1 MRGTQFAELNAF
13 VAVAERGNFTKAATH
28 LRISPATLSQTIRE
42 LEERLGVRLLNRT
55 TRSVALTEAG
65 ERLLM
70 RLRPVLDDYEA
81 AIDSVNTFRDK
92 PAGLIRITMPPVPA
106 TWLVGPSLPG
116 FLAQYPDIRV
126 EISVTTEL
134 VDIVANHFDAGIRL
148 GRRLE
153 RDMIAIKLG
162 ELRFAVVAAPDYLA
176 HHARPM
182 TPQDL
187 QQHNCIRFRLASGA
201 FLPWR
206 FNIEGNDTEVEVEG
220 SLIIN
225 SVDFASRAVQDGVG
239 LMYAP
244 VEYVMKD
251 IAEGRLV
258 EVLKDW
264 MPAVPDNYFLYYP
277 SRRQQPVALKALIDF
292 LRATIKNGNGE
303 GLPSAP
309 AVQAGNGRLL
319 RKRA

>member
-13 VAVAERGNFTKAATH
+13 VAVAEHGNFTKAATH
-28 LRISPATLSQTIRE
+28 LAISPATLSQTIRE

-65 ERLLM
+65 ERLLA

-81 AIDSVNTFRDK
+81 AIDSVNSFRDK
-92 PAGLIRITMPPVPA
+92 PAGLIRLTMPPVPA
-106 TWLVGPSLPG
+106 TWLVGPSLPR
-116 FLAQYPDIRV
+116 FLAQYPDIRI

-153 RDMIAIKLG
+153 RDMIAVKLG
-162 ELRFAVVAAPDYLA
+162 ELRFVVIASPDYLA
-176 HHARPM
+176 RRPLPK
-182 TPQDL
+182 TPEDL

-206 FNIEGNDTEVEVEG
+206 FNVDGADTEVAVEG
-220 SLIIN
+220 SLIVN
-225 SVDFASRAVQDGVG
+225 YVDFASRAAQDGVG

-244 VEYVMKD
+244 VDYVTEDVAK
-251 IAEGRLV
+251 GRLV
-258 EVLKDW
+258 QVLDDW
-264 MPAVPDNYFLYYP
+264 MPANPDSYFLYYP
-277 SRRQQPVALKALIDF
+277 SRRQQPAALKTLIDF
-292 LRATIKNGNGE
+292 LRANLKTDARALPQLSIVE
-303 GLPSAP
+303 GKKRRP
-309 AVQAGNGRLL
+309 AR
-319 RKRA
+319 

>member
-13 VAVAERGNFTKAATH
+13 VAVAEHGNFTKAATH
-28 LRISPATLSQTIRE
+28 LAISPATLSQTIRE

-65 ERLLM
+65 ERLLA

-81 AIDSVNTFRDK
+81 AIDSVNSFRDK
-92 PAGLIRITMPPVPA
+92 PAGLIRLTMPPVPA
-106 TWLVGPSLPG
+106 TWLVGPSLPR
-116 FLAQYPDIRV
+116 FLAQYPDIRI

-153 RDMIAIKLG
+153 RDMIAVKLG
-162 ELRFAVVAAPDYLA
+162 ELRFAVIASPDYLA
-176 HHARPM
+176 RRPLPK
-182 TPQDL
+182 TPEDL

-206 FNIEGNDTEVEVEG
+206 FNVDGADTEVAVEG
-220 SLIIN
+220 SLIVN
-225 SVDFASRAVQDGVG
+225 YVDFANRAVQDGVG

-244 VEYVMKD
+244 VDYVTEDVAKR
-251 IAEGRLV
+251 RLV
-258 EVLKDW
+258 QVLDDW
-264 MPAVPDNYFLYYP
+264 MPANPDSYFLYYP
-277 SRRQQPVALKALIDF
+277 SRRQQPAALKALIDF
-292 LRATIKNGNGE
+292 LRANLKTDARALPQLSIVE
-303 GLPSAP
+303 GKKRRP
-309 AVQAGNGRLL
+309 AR
-319 RKRA
+319 

>member
-13 VAVAERGNFTKAATH
+13 VAVAEQASFTKAAKR
-28 LRISPATLSQTIRE
+28 LGISPGTLSQTIRE

-55 TRSVALTEAG
+55 TRSVAPTEAG
-65 ERLLM
+65 ERLLA

-92 PAGLIRITMPPVPA
+92 PAGLIRLAMPPVPA
-106 TWLVGPSLPG
+106 TWLVGPSLPR

-148 GRRLE
+148 GQRLE

-162 ELRFAVVAAPDYLA
+162 ELRFAVIASPDYLA
-176 HHARPM
+176 RHPLPK

-206 FNIEGNDTEVEVEG
+206 FNIDGADTEVAVEG
-220 SLIIN
+220 SLIVN
-225 SVDFASRAVQDGVG
+225 YVDFASRAVRDGVG

-244 VEYVMKD
+244 VDFVTEDV
-251 IAEGRLV
+251 AEGRLV
-258 EVLKDW
+258 QVLDEW
-264 MPAVPDNYFLYYP
+264 MPATPDHYFLYYP
-277 SRRQQPVALKALIDF
+277 SRRQQPAALRALISA
-292 LRATIKNGNGE
+292 LRAHLKTNAKAPPQLSIVE
-303 GLPSAP
+303 GKKMRPAP
-309 AVQAGNGRLL
+309 
-319 RKRA
+319 

>member
-13 VAVAERGNFTKAATH
+13 VAVAEHGNFTKAATH
-28 LRISPATLSQTIRE
+28 LAISPATLSQTIRE

-65 ERLLM
+65 ERLLA

-81 AIDSVNTFRDK
+81 AIDSVNSFRDK
-92 PAGLIRITMPPVPA
+92 PAGLIRLTMPPVPA
-106 TWLVGPSLPG
+106 TWLVGPSLPR
-116 FLAQYPDIRV
+116 FLAQYPDIRI

-153 RDMIAIKLG
+153 RDMIAVKLG
-162 ELRFAVVAAPDYLA
+162 ELRFAVIASPDYLA
-176 HHARPM
+176 RRPLPK
-182 TPQDL
+182 TPEDL

-206 FNIEGNDTEVEVEG
+206 FNVDGADTEVAVEG
-220 SLIIN
+220 SLIVN
-225 SVDFASRAVQDGVG
+225 YVDFASRAVQDGVG

-244 VEYVMKD
+244 VDYVTEDVAK
-251 IAEGRLV
+251 GRLV
-258 EVLKDW
+258 QVLDDW
-264 MPAVPDNYFLYYP
+264 MPANPDSYFLYYP
-277 SRRQQPVALKALIDF
+277 SRRQQPAALKALIDF
-292 LRATIKNGNGE
+292 LRANLKTDARALPQLSIVE
-303 GLPSAP
+303 GKKRRP
-309 AVQAGNGRLL
+309 AR
-319 RKRA
+319 